1 MKVPAKRVLFRA
13 ANYLRNNSGPQ
24 GPTRPFQRIC
34 NAGKIVFSFG
44 GESALKIDRIPR
56 MDHDR
61 LFKQLLTLFFAE
73 FVELFLPEVSAYL
86 ARETIEFMDKE
97 IFTDLAAGERHE
109 VDLLVKAR
117 FNESDA
123 FFLIH
128 VENLASAQEAFA
140 KRMFRYFA
148 RLHENYDLP
157 IYPVALL
164 SYDSPLRPE
173 PDQYQIRFPDRMVL
187 DFSFRVIQLNRL
199 NWRDYLRQ
207 PNPVAAAL
215 MAKMQIPPEDRPKVK
230 LEFLRM
236 LATLRLD
243 KARSALLREFMT
255 SYLRLTSEENAR
267 YNLEYERLDPAE
279 KRFIVEAIDEWD
291 AAGIAKGMK
300 QGVRQGMAKGAVRQ
314 LTHRFA
320 PIPAPLS
327 ARIEGLP
334 EPMLD
339 EFLIA
344 ILDFR
349 NLQDAEDWLDQHPTA
364 P

>member
-1 MKVPAKRVLFRA
+1 
-13 ANYLRNNSGPQ
+13 
-24 GPTRPFQRIC
+24 
-34 NAGKIVFSFG
+34 
-44 GESALKIDRIPR
+44 

-109 VDLLVKAR
+109 VDLLVKAK

-128 VENLASAQEAFA
+128 VENQASAQEAFA

-157 IYPVALL
+157 VYPVALL

-215 MAKMQIPPEDRPKVK
+215 MAKMRIPPEDRPRVK

-243 KARSALLREFMT
+243 TARMAILKTFMIN
-255 SYLRLTSEENAR
+255 YLRLTPEEESE
-267 YNLEYERLDPAE
+267 YNSEYQRLDPAE
-279 KRFIVEAIDEWD
+279 KRSIVEVIDPWE
-291 AAGIAKGMK
+291 ATGIAKGVK

-314 LTHRFA
+314 LTHRFGA
-320 PIPAPLS
+320 IPATLS
-327 ARIEGLP
+327 ASIEALP
-334 EPMLD
+334 EPALD
-339 EFLIA
+339 EFLVA
-344 ILDFR
+344 MLDFA
-349 NLQDAEDWLDQHPTA
+349 NLRDAEVWLDQHPTA